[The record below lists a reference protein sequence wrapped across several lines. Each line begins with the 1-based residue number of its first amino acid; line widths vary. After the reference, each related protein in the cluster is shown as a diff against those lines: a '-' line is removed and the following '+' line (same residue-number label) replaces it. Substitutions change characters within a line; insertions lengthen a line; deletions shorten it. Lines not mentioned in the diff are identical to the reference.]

1 MVTNSSIIEYK
12 KAAAAADGFS
22 CSFEATAAIENDDEK
37 FKQHHAMFSG
47 RLSLAA

>member
-12 KAAAAADGFS
+12 KAAAADGFS